1 MDQIIYRVAVIGL
14 GAVGTRMISNMHAH
28 DRFQPVVGFD
38 TSADACSALL
48 AQKLDI
54 EVTNNFG
61 ELLDRNDIDVLYVST
76 PPKSHAEYV
85 RHGLIK
91 GWKIFCEKPL
101 GVDIEDSESLAQEMN
116 AAGLDQGV
124 NFVYSGAPA
133 ALRAKQLMDAGLIG
147 KVVGA
152 ELDLR
157 FSTWPRGFQA
167 HAPWLG
173 ERSEGGFTRECV
185 SHFAYLTM
193 LLLGQPTLKGQAVAH
208 FDTPGGAEDMLQ
220 AVWAT
225 DAGKVA
231 VSGVVGGDRNDI
243 VSYRILGT
251 NGCLRFDNWYN
262 LLHETRDGSE
272 SVLDAEQQLP
282 AAAYKGQLDQLAI
295 QYDTNKQ
302 RLATFD
308 DALAVQKL
316 IEKMIA

>member
-1 MDQIIYRVAVIGL
+1 
-14 GAVGTRMISNMHAH
+14 
-28 DRFQPVVGFD
+28 
-38 TSADACSALL
+38 
-48 AQKLDI
+48 
-54 EVTNNFG
+54 
-61 ELLDRNDIDVLYVST
+61 
-76 PPKSHAEYV
+76 
-85 RHGLIK
+85 
-91 GWKIFCEKPL
+91 
-101 GVDIEDSESLAQEMN
+101 MN

-173 ERSEGGFTRECV
+173 ERAEGGFTRECV

-316 IEKMIA
+316 IEKMIT